1 MATTVTPDPG
11 SSAQII
17 VQPGNSVAPEKSAV
31 EIASDAARAR
41 VAAGQP
47 LVPGA
52 APAAPAAPVAPA
64 PGQQPRV
71 PSGVPEGGQFAKP
84 GEQAAPTAGQGAPG
98 EQPAPGEQ
106 QQPPA
111 GEAAPEGAGADEA
124 DPLRV
129 ELPFTPE
136 GAETPL
142 AIVADSPET
151 AAALSQLAE
160 DAVAGREA
168 RELID
173 SANAQ
178 IQRMDEIREYAEVD
192 PIGAFLDLTNRDKET
207 AKQMTLFFLSQPSL
221 FNELKPQLEKLITDP
236 NEIRALAGDVATAR
250 SNLEREAQGRIEQ
263 GRQVKSNLA
272 DIQTAVVSMLPAEM
286 SEAARKVAFTDM
298 LRDLQIYADSNNL
311 MTLPVHQVPKL
322 LENRLIA
329 LGIDPE
335 AAASA
340 AAVALA
346 RRGGS
351 TMTGRPAIPAAR
363 RAPAAPARPAT
374 PPAPARPK
382 PNGQTFAKAATARAA
397 GASIPAGGAGSPG
410 AAAPLTAPLKP
421 DGSKMT
427 TAEAVAWHRDRLKRG
442 VKTY

>member
-1 MATTVTPDPG
+1 MATTLTPDPG

-17 VQPGNSVAPEKSAV
+17 VQPGNSVAPDKSAV

-52 APAAPAAPVAPA
+52 APAAPVVPAA
-64 PGQQPRV
+64 GQPPRV
-71 PSGVPEGGQFAKP
+71 PAGVPEGGQFAKP
-84 GEQAAPTAGQGAPG
+84 GEQAAPPAGQAPAAGEAPKPG
-98 EQPAPGEQ
+98 EEPAPG
-106 QQPPA
+106 A
-111 GEAAPEGAGADEA
+111 EAAPEGAGEAEA

-136 GAETPL
+136 GAESPL

-151 AAALSQLAE
+151 AAALAQLSE

-168 RELID
+168 RELVD
-173 SANAQ
+173 SAHAQ
-178 IQRMDEIREYAEVD
+178 LQRMDEIREYAEVD

-221 FNELKPQLEKLITDP
+221 FNELKPQLEKLISDP
-236 NEIRALAGDVATAR
+236 NEIRALAGDVATSR
-250 SNLEREAQGRIEQ
+250 SNLEREAQSRITQ
-263 GRQVKSNLA
+263 GREVKSNLA

-322 LENRLIA
+322 LENRLLA

-335 AAASA
+335 VAASA

-351 TMTGRPAIPAAR
+351 TMTGRPAMAAR
-363 RAPAAPARPAT
+363 RAPAAPARPAA

-382 PNGQTFAKAATARAA
+382 PNGAAFAKAATVRAA

-410 AAAPLTAPLKP
+410 AAAPLTAPTNA
-421 DGSKMT
+421 DGTKMT
-427 TAEAVAWHRDRLKRG
+427 TAQAVQWHRDRLKRG